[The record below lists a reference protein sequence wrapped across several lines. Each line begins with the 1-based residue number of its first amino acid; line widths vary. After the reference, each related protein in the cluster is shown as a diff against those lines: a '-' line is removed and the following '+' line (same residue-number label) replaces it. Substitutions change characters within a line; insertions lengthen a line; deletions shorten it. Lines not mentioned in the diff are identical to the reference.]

1 MVDRLE
7 LRGRTFERTV
17 PVRKARNTRKTTTT
31 NSPQRDILTPDDIN
45 SMAGEELLKACG
57 LIPAVEGETS
67 LCTEFDDDEP
77 LPELSSIIDDSS
89 DDESDDESFDVTP
102 PLTVQAYV
110 DFDNWGTDA
119 NAQQNSKMSYNT
131 RMASIKDNGKH
142 FPTLT
147 AGKCTIEILDRFQT
161 ACENKA
167 IQRGIED
174 ANFDEIAV
182 FNEWIRKLI
191 GVDKKI
197 ARLRA
202 LSKKLFEAERA
213 AKKPRTNNA
222 GGSSDGNRT
231 GRRAD
236 WVPNL
241 TEDEKDILGRHG
253 GCFKC
258 RQFYAGHR
266 WATCPNGYPSLKD
279 YKKITPQMAAD
290 AKKKRDNA
298 TNNTSAS
305 NGKAVAA
312 VLPSDDFEYEDSSSE
327 ESGGQDVTNSP
338 ISSLVSLY
346 ALYLSEPSGLPF
358 SP

>member
-131 RMASIKDNGKH
+131 RMASIKDNGK
-142 FPTLT
+142 
-147 AGKCTIEILDRFQT
+147 
-161 ACENKA
+161 
-167 IQRGIED
+167 
-174 ANFDEIAV
+174 
-182 FNEWIRKLI
+182 
-191 GVDKKI
+191 
-197 ARLRA
+197 
-202 LSKKLFEAERA
+202 
-213 AKKPRTNNA
+213 
-222 GGSSDGNRT
+222 
-231 GRRAD
+231 
-236 WVPNL
+236 
-241 TEDEKDILGRHG
+241 
-253 GCFKC
+253 
-258 RQFYAGHR
+258 
-266 WATCPNGYPSLKD
+266 
-279 YKKITPQMAAD
+279 
-290 AKKKRDNA
+290 
-298 TNNTSAS
+298 
-305 NGKAVAA
+305 
-312 VLPSDDFEYEDSSSE
+312 
-327 ESGGQDVTNSP
+327 
-338 ISSLVSLY
+338 
-346 ALYLSEPSGLPF
+346 
-358 SP
+358 